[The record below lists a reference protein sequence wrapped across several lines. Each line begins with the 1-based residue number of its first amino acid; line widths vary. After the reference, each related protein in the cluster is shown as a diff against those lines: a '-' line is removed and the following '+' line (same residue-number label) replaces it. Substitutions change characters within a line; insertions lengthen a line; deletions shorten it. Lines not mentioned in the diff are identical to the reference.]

1 MLRHPLVLMTEQ
13 CAVYHRRQSPV
24 FDPGQSPLR
33 RLPLAQSTGCSLEH
47 RLNID
52 GATRENRNGAVT
64 DAVPSPL
71 CPESDRTS
79 WRREMWRRA
88 NSRLLHSTYSPS
100 AGTDVA
106 RRVEHRLRQGLSTT
120 VADIPQCA

>member
-13 CAVYHRRQSPV
+13 CAVYHRRQLSV

-64 DAVPSPL
+64 DAVLLCASPCMDRPNL
-71 CPESDRTS
+71 NSLRAHPLLTRLAWKASSRSDLYLIPERN
-79 WRREMWRRA
+79 EA
-88 NSRLLHSTYSPS
+88 L
-100 AGTDVA
+100 
-106 RRVEHRLRQGLSTT
+106 
-120 VADIPQCA
+120 